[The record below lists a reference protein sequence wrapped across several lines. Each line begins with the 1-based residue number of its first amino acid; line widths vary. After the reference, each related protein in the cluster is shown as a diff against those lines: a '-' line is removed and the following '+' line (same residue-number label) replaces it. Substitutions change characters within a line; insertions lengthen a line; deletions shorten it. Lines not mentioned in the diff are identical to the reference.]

1 MNNESVLIVYAKKY
15 IEEYIDFPDTKVF
28 KKRLSDKMGCGIEFD
43 KIKKFIDLENNDNEF
58 KKMLLY
64 ATKNYRN
71 DQVTV
76 VMKSIFDLQ
85 VWNFYVIMSSYHV
98 VSILEDDKTVE
109 QYKNMVA
116 RYIDFETLND

>member
-15 IEEYIDFPDTKVF
+15 IEESIDFPDTKVF

-43 KIKKFIDLENNDNEF
+43 KIKKFIDIENNDNEF

-116 RYIDFETLND
+116 RYVDFETLND

>member
-85 VWNFYVIMSSYHV
+85 VWNYYVIMSSYHV